1 MTKTAAVAV
10 AEVIIGFL
18 VVLNSMLPALL
29 VIRSR
34 RLREL
39 LMYQL
44 VASVCL
50 GETLTGA
57 VSIILGSSKLFKVPI
72 SSWACV
78 IAIYLRSSL
87 VVSATVGI
95 FCISLERYVTV
106 IHGLRYYDILTDSRR
121 RLMLAASWV
130 FAAVFFCIGIATHL
144 SQAQHIDLQG
154 EKCVHSN
161 AVTVTPVFNLFGALI
176 NSITYLANC
185 VINIVIGIIGI
196 KQMRKIRRTE
206 VSFGRNRHSTH
217 LQHRGFMA
225 IAFLSVIYCVFV
237 FPNNVTVICRWF
249 GWKVQT
255 TTSKVTGF
263 LRLLGI
269 ITDGWCL
276 MLLCPMLREECIKM
290 FSGSSK
296 RRQRT
301 RVTPGNHLQMP
312 VSESRFRDN
321 THRATANANSNDNIE
336 TRGRET
342 LLTTRVAVVS
352 PSVSGVLAKPV
363 SARASP
369 KNVCRGRE
377 MILKPLDL
385 HQSITTS
392 AARSPAVSRST
403 SSAPSARPARHNRLQ
418 WSRQYSFWAEKVGSG
433 CAGQPP
439 TASREAQIN
448 IVGRNRA
455 RK

>member
-1 MTKTAAVAV
+1 MSDDLAEMAKAVAEAV

-44 VASVCL
+44 VASMCL
-50 GETLTGA
+50 GEMMTGA
-57 VSIILGSSKLFKVPI
+57 VTIMLGSLSLLKVQF
-72 SSWACV
+72 SSWTCV
-78 IAIYLRSSL
+78 ISIYLRSSL
-87 VVSATVGI
+87 LASTTVGI

-144 SQAQHIDLQG
+144 SQAQDIDLRG
-154 EKCVHSN
+154 EKCTHSR
-161 AVTVTPVFNLFGALI
+161 ASAPVFELFVGMFTLI
-176 NSITYLANC
+176 TFLANGGM
-185 VINIVIGIIGI
+185 NIVIGIVGL
-196 KQMRKIRRTE
+196 KQMRKIRCME
-206 VSFGRNRHSTH
+206 ASIGKNRQLTTF
-217 LQHRGFMA
+217 QHRGFIA
-225 IAFLSVIYCVFV
+225 IAFLSVTYCLFV
-237 FPNNVTVICRWF
+237 FPNSARVIARSF
-249 GWKVQT
+249 GWKVLET
-255 TTSKVTGF
+255 TNNIVGF

-290 FSGSSK
+290 FCRSSK

-321 THRATANANSNDNIE
+321 THIATANANSNDNIE

-352 PSVSGVLAKPV
+352 PSVSGVLAKPA
-363 SARASP
+363 SARAPP

-418 WSRQYSFWAEKVGSG
+418 WSRQYS
-433 CAGQPP
+433 
-439 TASREAQIN
+439 I
-448 IVGRNRA
+448 
-455 RK
+455 